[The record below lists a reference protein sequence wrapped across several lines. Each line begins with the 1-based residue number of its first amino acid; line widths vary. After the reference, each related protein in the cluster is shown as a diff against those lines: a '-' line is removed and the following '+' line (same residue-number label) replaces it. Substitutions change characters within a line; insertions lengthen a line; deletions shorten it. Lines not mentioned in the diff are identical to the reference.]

1 MADVATQVAD
11 PSPAP
16 AVEEH
21 YEVPT
26 DPAER
31 AEWRLTGK
39 VSPKKSQPSKDAS
52 APSDKSADGTPSG
65 KGAPVSETGK
75 QTQERPRP
83 NASDRKEELNREI
96 RELLAKRDSLKGE
109 IEGKSKPDVKDSS
122 PAAAPAPSV
131 PSELKAPAKP
141 DYAKLRNDAKTW
153 DEGEAAVESAREKY
167 LEEMADF
174 RAEQK
179 FRNLQADQAKQAAT
193 REMQAKLT
201 EATKRYGAE
210 AGSTIQTTV
219 KTIFGDQA
227 IPGVVKAMMDQSSV
241 FVDLAYVIGSKPEEF
256 SQFVELAKSNPGAA
270 IRKLVLTERLV
281 MEELA
286 KGGTAKAAEDG
297 GNADEVPRGSDGKF
311 QSPKTPEKKTT
322 QATEPPEEVSGRSST
337 PPDELAAA
345 ANANDFTRF
354 RNAAN
359 ARDLAKRRKG

>member
-1 MADVATQVAD
+1 MAD
-11 PSPAP
+11 
-16 AVEEH
+16 
-21 YEVPT
+21 Y
-26 DPAER
+26 
-31 AEWRLTGK
+31 
-39 VSPKKSQPSKDAS
+39 
-52 APSDKSADGTPSG
+52 
-65 KGAPVSETGK
+65 
-75 QTQERPRP
+75 
-83 NASDRKEELNREI
+83 
-96 RELLAKRDSLKGE
+96 
-109 IEGKSKPDVKDSS
+109 
-122 PAAAPAPSV
+122 
-131 PSELKAPAKP
+131 
-141 DYAKLRNDAKTW
+141 
-153 DEGEAAVESAREKY
+153 
-167 LEEMADF
+167 

-256 SQFVELAKSNPGAA
+256 AQFVELAKSNPGAA

-359 ARDLAKRRKG
+359 ARDLAKRRTG